1 MKIDM
6 TKKILGMQGEEIKRD
21 KEVLTFKQVTLN
33 ALLLPVEGDKEE
45 KKYEKWELY
54 KKIKDAKQIIDLTA
68 KEAAFIRELI
78 GKHEPQLIMGQC
90 WDLIDQKQK
99 S

>member
-6 TKKILGMQGEEIKRD
+6 TAKILGMQGEEIKRD
-21 KEVLTFKQVTLN
+21 KEALTLKQVTLN

-54 KKIKDAKQIIDLTA
+54 KRVRDSKQPMELTT
-68 KEAAFIRELI
+68 KEATFIKELI
-78 GKHEPQLIMGQC
+78 GKHEPPLVMGQC
-90 WDLIDQKQK
+90 WDLIEGK
-99 S
+99 